1 METISIPFLSVI
13 EFYHLG
19 TLMGQL
25 FIFIEILVQFLNL
38 KVLGVMSKP
47 TLNFVSSLFFLWGLI
62 D

>member
-1 METISIPFLSVI
+1 MLFLSVI
-13 EFYHLG
+13 EFYHFG
-19 TLMGQL
+19 KLMGQL

-47 TLNFVSSLFFLWGLI
+47 TLNFVSSFFLWELI